1 MKKIY
6 LSVIVLLGIYL
17 LSSCATYKQQLA
29 LDMFNVRLGM
39 TREEMVAILGRPS
52 LIVSAYTAENGDII
66 EVLEYVRSEQNSL
79 TEQVEARPIWTYF
92 VNNELFEWGPGENWE
107 TDAAF
112 RRAILNRSK
121 DYQLN
126 RRKHL

>member
-6 LSVIVLLGIYL
+6 LSVIVLLGIFL
-17 LSSCATYKQQLA
+17 LSGCATYRQQLA
-29 LDMFNVRLGM
+29 LNMFDVRLGM
-39 TREEMVAILGRPS
+39 TREQVVEILGRPS
-52 LIVSAYTAENGDII
+52 MVVSAYTEENGDLI
-66 EVLEYVRSEQNSL
+66 EVLEYVRSETNSL

-112 RRAILNRSK
+112 RRAILDRSK
-121 DYQLN
+121 DYQHN
-126 RRKHL
+126 RSRR